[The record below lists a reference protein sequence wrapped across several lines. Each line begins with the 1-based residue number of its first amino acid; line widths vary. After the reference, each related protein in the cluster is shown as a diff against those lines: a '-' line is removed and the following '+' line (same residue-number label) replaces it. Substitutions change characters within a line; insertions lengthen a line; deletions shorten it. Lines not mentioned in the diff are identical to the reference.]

1 MASRNLANLDL
12 KAKIKAASEKARQGF
27 ETAGKGAAMAAGQ
40 AVKMAGAIAAAGG
53 AATSGAWATAGGAI
67 AASLSKFNDLA
78 LDPHLVTRIT
88 SAHYNHGVAVAD
100 LVNKLPGELERY
112 GTDAVNNFL
121 NKGHGD
127 ASGKHWSHIQSQKH
141 HPELA
146 DKAANAIW
154 EDGSTNMSRGAQDMT
169 WQERAHASFDNHV
182 DGLFAA
188 AQTPEFWQR
197 TLGNALEAG
206 VYAAAISAV
215 DQLLIHRDDLVNG
228 SHEQRKATLLTI
240 VKTSGLSAAGALPVS
255 IFMAIALMLIP
266 SLTVVMGPLGMI
278 GAAGLGIRLITSV
291 VNNPTQQEK
300 DAIRQLQGWLEPVP
314 VFGPSPG

>member
-27 ETAGKGAAMAAGQ
+27 EAAGKGAATAAGH
-40 AVKMAGAIAAAGG
+40 AMKTAGAVAAAGG
-53 AATSGAWATAGGAI
+53 TAASGAWATAGGAI

-100 LVNKLPGELERY
+100 LINKLPGELERY

-146 DKAANAIW
+146 DRASNAI
-154 EDGSTNMSRGAQDMT
+154 
-169 WQERAHASFDNHV
+169 
-182 DGLFAA
+182 
-188 AQTPEFWQR
+188 
-197 TLGNALEAG
+197 
-206 VYAAAISAV
+206 
-215 DQLLIHRDDLVNG
+215 
-228 SHEQRKATLLTI
+228 
-240 VKTSGLSAAGALPVS
+240 
-255 IFMAIALMLIP
+255 
-266 SLTVVMGPLGMI
+266 
-278 GAAGLGIRLITSV
+278 
-291 VNNPTQQEK
+291 
-300 DAIRQLQGWLEPVP
+300 
-314 VFGPSPG
+314 